1 VQILTQIECTQIDAF
16 LNSISEHNF
25 LNIMFFQCEY
35 IEIKDHLMFFSL
47 ILCFSI
53 ILQGNPSIITHTAV
67 DAGTL
72 GIVPVDKIKH
82 DSIPKPIVV
91 KSVKAE
97 SWGARYEPVT

>member
-1 VQILTQIECTQIDAF
+1 MHKKIEDIKKAESSPKILKNIFSKKEIDAF

-53 ILQGNPSIITHTAV
+53 ILQGNP
-67 DAGTL
+67 
-72 GIVPVDKIKH
+72 
-82 DSIPKPIVV
+82 
-91 KSVKAE
+91 
-97 SWGARYEPVT
+97 